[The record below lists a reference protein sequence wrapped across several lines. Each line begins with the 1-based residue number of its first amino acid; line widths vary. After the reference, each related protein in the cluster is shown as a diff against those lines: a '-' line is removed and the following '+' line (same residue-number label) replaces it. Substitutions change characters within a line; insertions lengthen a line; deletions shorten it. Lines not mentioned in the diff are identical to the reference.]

1 MTGLETRSVS
11 RDSLFLLANIRVEQ
25 NVDQHRV
32 RVRNL
37 SDGGMMGEGAM
48 PVARGNRVE
57 VELRNI
63 GVVMGSVAWVQDQR
77 FGIAFDEE
85 VDSQRARSP
94 SGAPGADAAPD
105 GILSRAHRAPPQPKR
120 TKLPCH
126 LISFYRTFFWTYI
139 HTDRHTCGQH
149 ELKSC

>member
-63 GVVMGSVAWVQDQR
+63 GIVMGSVAWVQDPR
-77 FGIAFDEE
+77 FGIACDEE
-85 VDSQRARSP
+85 VDAQRARRSSGTP
-94 SGAPGADAAPD
+94 SADAASD
-105 GILSRAHRAPPQPKR
+105 GGLSRAHRAPPQP
-120 TKLPCH
+120 
-126 LISFYRTFFWTYI
+126 
-139 HTDRHTCGQH
+139 DRAS
-149 ELKSC
+149 LRIV

>member
-25 NVDQHRV
+25 HGDQHRV

-63 GVVMGSVAWVQDQR
+63 GFVMGSVAWVQDQR
-77 FGIAFDEE
+77 FGVAFDEE
-85 VDSQRARSP
+85 VDSQRARS
-94 SGAPGADAAPD
+94 SSVARDTNAAPD
-105 GILSRAHRAPPQPKR
+105 GVLSRAHRAPPQPER
-120 TKLPCH
+120 TTLRKV
-126 LISFYRTFFWTYI
+126 
-139 HTDRHTCGQH
+139 
-149 ELKSC
+149 